1 MELNQV
7 LQALRNADAAG
18 DVEGARRLAAIAQG
32 MTGQQAPAAAPS
44 PTIGGQAKEFFK
56 GIPAG
61 GVNLLETAWTGASA
75 MLPEKAEEGA
85 RITGKEMADAA
96 RKPFEA
102 AKGYEDT
109 VGRKLGEGVGSTLPF
124 FLLGPAGTAGRV
136 AGAGLGIAA
145 GAGEARQEAEAKGEK
160 GDARMWSTL
169 LGAPVGALDLVAPE
183 IKAGKSMI
191 VNALKR
197 GGMEGA
203 TEAAQKVAQ
212 NLIAKGL
219 YDPERST
226 LGGAGEEGAYGAG
239 TGALISFLLDA
250 TLGKRAHGVGAA
262 PIAPGQ
268 PNADEAAQQ
277 ARREALAKEQM
288 NVAAGKDARAGEKI
302 LTEEE
307 KLAAKSEAAA
317 QADRLAAMDQ
327 LNAQVRAQREEELK
341 AAFPADYSDILQRT
355 DAYAE
360 LTKELN
366 SLGTSKT
373 REAVARRNQI
383 RTLMAQINTEDTRVP
398 QEFKRREAAAAEA
411 IKQLPPE
418 LQAKVAGKAFEAA
431 PAQMEM
437 RGATVEQPY
446 VPQTDLQGNVIPY
459 EAPTAEP
466 TKRFPTFKTAEDA
479 LRGQKRAETAAAKE
493 AEALRLEQE
502 AAGQMG
508 FDFGRRS
515 KKPLAQPSIEP
526 EVAATTTEKQ
536 PVTEPTLVKKPEP
549 LTPATVGTVVT
560 PDVLGALGIGRT
572 ATIRKADHG
581 IMGKDI
587 TDPAQAGEVKS
598 ILEAYRSRPNLSPA
612 IAEKVDAYLARPEF
626 QAVTPAAPVTQ
637 GETNVGPTEQEGR
650 GTSVSAPEQTDTGS
664 AAPAVA
670 EPERDGMVPA
680 GQDVGTDIG
689 REEQPTA
696 PVEEAQAPA
705 EPPAEPKTPM
715 GMFDQ
720 LTQPTEAKPEQKKAE
735 APKAKKAEPEK
746 EEYAPHRAEKFDP
759 WNPKSF
765 AGIGQQIAGEVN
777 KERAAEG
784 KKPLVPAAPIAE
796 IVEPLSEA
804 EQEVQSEAE
813 QIIDES
819 LTGADKMVLAKH
831 YKQPKFNQA
840 AKTVF
845 LADVTT
851 AINEG
856 IEAVATAIHKYV
868 QKVVSGL
875 MAVAMSFNVNFTTP
889 AEAVTVVTP
898 KTFTEQRAVLAQV
911 PADATKFMS
920 PAAKTAYET
929 ILPAIK
935 ADLSKRDKL
944 FIINDKPS
952 ARTFLFTPD
961 GKLLMQSKT
970 LQGAGVGDLYKGNN
984 DLVVNRV
991 TPAGLFNLEMRDA
1004 AKGAKSA
1011 HGYDTGKVFGIND
1024 TEAYITIMHS
1034 VWTKESDAAKRL
1046 AALNNDSISD
1056 SRYSF
1061 GCINVD
1067 KATYKNMLE
1076 KHESQ
1081 MDGAKIFIVPD
1092 NQARV
1097 KDFISGD
1104 LAKNVVREDKLLRQ
1118 AVEPVTET
1126 VTRTEQVAQKV
1137 PNLYNMLY
1145 GKPQEAALNKPS
1157 AEVTDAERTSALE
1170 GALQAKV
1177 QEGDVRGALKSIIDA
1192 DPKLYNEVDRLVAR
1206 RLLLSST
1213 LPSVQVVPE
1222 GVLGKE
1228 GNKVVGGQY
1237 DAVTDTVRLTDGY
1250 VGAHTLLHELV
1261 HGFVHRAISAHEG
1274 GKINNAGVRNLRE
1287 LYDYMAKADP
1297 KIMQQYGMTNLSEF
1311 ASEAMSNKEF
1321 QKVLQ
1326 RTVYRRQS
1334 IFTQFARAVLKTL
1347 GLGDTDQHTALAA
1360 ALISVESIMSEGRAM
1375 QVAQTG
1381 TNVEGALPGVA
1392 NAVVGF
1398 TQSDYEESR
1407 RIAASLG
1414 PEAAPAVGGL
1424 INEGFRAMN
1433 RASEN
1438 SGMFQAFRQAA
1449 VDKYASVE
1457 SKISNMFSKGV
1468 RDAFGNLNPM
1478 VLVRQAEDHA
1488 KVFMSFI
1495 SDGGIRMNKEG
1506 LVETY
1511 KQDASAVKALDQI
1524 KSYGEKNGLSFD
1536 AAKDDVSFVLEGH
1549 RAHDI
1554 HENHNK
1560 VLEASALTLEGQ
1572 GKNKEADAERAKK
1585 INLHLSLAQIAQL
1598 EARYQKTPAIREI
1611 QDTFN
1616 KTRGTAIDLMV
1627 QSGRLSKEQGD
1638 DWKANSAYVPF
1649 DRVMEVL
1656 GENPMPRGKGLGVM
1670 TATPAIKGSLDK
1682 RVKNVVDSYM
1692 GTLGWMTE
1700 EAMRHNA
1707 SSKLLTEMTTAGF
1720 AEKLPTPNAA
1730 TNKNLVV
1737 RLYEDGKPVHFQV
1750 QNEYDMLAFQQAP
1763 EINNWLV
1770 KGLAATSRALRVS
1783 VTAMPPFAIKQVVE
1797 DATRA
1802 AMYSGVQRPI
1812 VVAMKTLYNMPKV
1825 FFGEVFGHK
1834 SVAAKR
1840 MEALGI
1846 VGDYDFNIYKPTQ
1859 EIEKEIGAKKRGV
1872 AGTIFHTLEKFTK
1885 ASDLAARLAVYEETM
1900 NDTKSKEH
1908 PNGDEV
1914 LAQTRAREL
1923 INFNRRGAS
1932 SSMRLATRVIPF
1944 FNAYAQGMDVL
1955 YRSAS
1960 GIDSSS
1966 AVDRASARK
1975 MFMSRV
1981 AMMTAMGFAYA
1992 LAMSD
1997 DDGYKKATDD
2007 VRDSNWLLPG
2017 GIKIPTAKELGFIY
2031 KVIPERVVEYFRRAG
2046 GPEEQSAMDALSGI
2060 VKAGYSAY
2068 SSPTAVPSYVRPIL
2082 ENMTNYSFFLQRE
2095 LESASLQ
2102 NKVPG
2107 QRYNS
2112 TTSELAKAIGEQT
2125 NISPIKIDNLM
2136 RGMFGMAGSTT
2147 LLMTDAMLNP
2157 TRPDRPMYQM
2167 PFASIFLYDTEGG
2180 RSKAEFYDLR
2190 ERSAQAVTTFE
2201 DLRLKDPTKAEKF
2214 LEENQGLIA
2223 VAPKLNSTLEQ
2234 LSTLRRMRLM
2244 IEQGT
2249 EEQLG
2254 VDSAERRRMLD
2265 ELKGY
2270 ENDVTSDIRMLE
2282 KELRGMQ

>member
-32 MTGQQAPAAAPS
+32 MTGQQAPAPAAAPQT
-44 PTIGGQAKEFFK
+44 TIGGHAKEFFK

-102 AKGYEDT
+102 AKGYEDAVT
-109 VGRKLGEGVGSTLPF
+109 RKLGEGVGSTLPF

-145 GAGEARQEAEAKGEK
+145 GAGEARQEAEAKGEM

-250 TLGKRAHGVGAA
+250 TLGKAGRGVNIQ
-262 PIAPGQ
+262 PTKPGE
-268 PNADEAAQQ
+268 PTPDEAAQQ
-277 ARREALAKEQM
+277 ARREALAKEQI
-288 NVAAGKDARAGEKI
+288 NVAAGKEARAGEK
-302 LTEEE
+302 LLNQEE
-307 KLAAKSEAAA
+307 KLAAKEEAVA
-317 QADRLAAMDQ
+317 QEDRLAVMDQ

-341 AAFPADYSDILQRT
+341 AAFPADYSDIMQRT

-366 SLGTSKT
+366 SIGGSKT

-383 RTLMAQINTEDTRVP
+383 RTLMAQINAEDTRVP
-398 QEFKRREAAAAEA
+398 QELKRREAAAAEA

-418 LQAKVAGKAFEAA
+418 LQAKAAGRAFEAA

-437 RGATVEQPY
+437 RGATVEQPL
-446 VPQTDLQGNVIPY
+446 VEQRDLQGNVIPY

-479 LRGQKRAETAAAKE
+479 LRGQKRADTAAAKE

-526 EVAATTTEKQ
+526 EVAATTTEEKA
-536 PVTEPTLVKKPEP
+536 PVPEPTLVKKPAP
-549 LTPATVGTVVT
+549 VTPDQLPTVVT
-560 PDVLGALGIGRT
+560 PDVLGSLGIGRT

-581 IMGKDI
+581 IMNKDI
-587 TDPAQAGEVKS
+587 SDPAQAGEVKS

-626 QAVTPAAPVTQ
+626 QAAAPAAPVTQ

-650 GTSVSAPEQTDTGS
+650 GAGVPAPIEADTGS
-664 AAPAVA
+664 AAAPVA

-680 GQDVGTDIG
+680 GPDVGADIG
-689 REEQPTA
+689 REGEPAAPVEAAVEEA
-696 PVEEAQAPA
+696 PVEEVPT
-705 EPPAEPKTPM
+705 EPKPM
-715 GMFDQ
+715 TGMFDQ
-720 LTQPTEAKPEQKKAE
+720 LTAPREAKPEEQKPT
-735 APKAKKAEPEK
+735 APKATKAEK

-765 AGIGQQIAGEVN
+765 AGIGEMIAGEVN
-777 KERAAEG
+777 KEREARGE
-784 KKPLVPAAPIAE
+784 KPLVPAAPLAA
-796 IVEPLSEA
+796 IVEEQSPA

-813 QIIDES
+813 QVIDES

-831 YKQPKFNQA
+831 YKQKSFNKA
-840 AKTVF
+840 AKSAF

-889 AEAVTVVTP
+889 AEALTVVTP
-898 KTFTEQRAVLAQV
+898 KTYTEQRAVVAQV
-911 PADATKFMS
+911 PADAAKFMS

-1011 HGYDTGKVFGIND
+1011 QGYDTGKVFGIND

-1097 KDFISGD
+1097 KDFINGD

-1126 VTRTEQVAQKV
+1126 ITRTEKVAKKT
-1137 PNLYNMLY
+1137 PNLYEMMY
-1145 GKPQEAALNKPS
+1145 GKPQESVLDKPA
-1157 AEVTDAERTSALE
+1157 AEVTNADRTTALE

-1177 QEGDVRGALKSIIDA
+1177 QEGDIRGALKSIIDA
-1192 DPKLYNEVDRLVAR
+1192 DPKIYNEVDRLVAR

-1213 LPSVQVVPE
+1213 LPTVQVVPE
-1222 GVLGKE
+1222 GSLGRD
-1228 GNKVVGGQY
+1228 GDKVVAGQY
-1237 DAVTDTVRLTDGY
+1237 DAVSDTVRLADGY

-1381 TNVEGALPGVA
+1381 TAVEGSLPGVA
-1392 NAVVGF
+1392 NVAVGI
-1398 TQSDYEESR
+1398 TPSDVEEVK
-1407 RIAASLG
+1407 RISSSFG
-1414 PEAAPAVGGL
+1414 PDAAPSVNGL
-1424 INEGFRAMN
+1424 INESFQAMN
-1433 RASEN
+1433 RATEN
-1438 SGMFQAFRQAA
+1438 GGMFQAFRQAA

-1457 SKISNMFSKGV
+1457 AKVSNMFSKGV

-1488 KVFMSFI
+1488 KVFMSYI
-1495 SDGGIRMNKEG
+1495 SDGGIRFNKEG

-1511 KQDASAVKALDQI
+1511 KQEASAVKALDQLKKLAD
-1524 KSYGEKNGLSFD
+1524 KSNMSFD
-1536 AAKDDVSFVLEGH
+1536 ATKEYVSSVLEGH

-1560 VLEASALTLEGQ
+1560 LLEASALTLEGQ

-1585 INLHLSLAQIAQL
+1585 IDLHLTLAQIATL
-1598 EARYQKTPAIREI
+1598 EAQYQKSPEIQAI

-1649 DRVMEVL
+1649 DRVMEAM

-1670 TATPAIKGSLDK
+1670 TATPTIKGSLDK
-1682 RVKNVVDSYM
+1682 RVKDVIDSYM
-1692 GTLGWMTE
+1692 GTLGWMVE
-1700 EAMRHNA
+1700 ESMRHNA
-1707 SSKLLTEMTTAGF
+1707 SIKLLNEMTTAGF

-1737 RLYEDGKPVHFQV
+1737 RLYEDGKPVHYQV

-1770 KGLAATSRALRVS
+1770 RGLAATSRALRVS

-1802 AMYSGVQRPI
+1802 AMYSGVQRPL

-1846 VGDYDFNIYKPTQ
+1846 VGDYDFNIYQPTN

-1900 NDTKSKEH
+1900 RESG
-1908 PNGDEV
+1908 GDEV

-1923 INFNRRGAS
+1923 INFNRRGS
-1932 SSMRLATRVIPF
+1932 SGSMRLATRVIPF

-1955 YRSAS
+1955 YRAAS

-1966 AVDRASARK
+1966 SVDRASARK

-2007 VRDSNWLLPG
+2007 VRDSNWLLPNG
-2017 GIKIPTAKELGFIY
+2017 FKIPTAKELGFIY
-2031 KVIPERVVEYFRRAG
+2031 KVIPERVVEYMRRAG
-2046 GPEEQSAMDALSGI
+2046 GPEEQSVMDALSGI

-2095 LESASLQ
+2095 LESASMQ
-2102 NKVPG
+2102 AKVPG
-2107 QRYNS
+2107 QRFNS
-2112 TTSELAKAIGEQT
+2112 STSEFAKALGDAT
-2125 NISPIKIDNLM
+2125 NTSPIKIDNMLK
-2136 RGMFGMAGSTT
+2136 GMFGMAGSTT
-2147 LLMTDAMLNP
+2147 LLVTDAMLNP
-2157 TRPDRPMYQM
+2157 TRPDRPLYQM
-2167 PFASIFLYDTEGG
+2167 PFGSIFLYDTEGG
-2180 RSKAEFYDLR
+2180 RNKSEFYDLR

-2214 LEENQGLIA
+2214 MEQNQGLIA

-2244 IEQGT
+2244 VEQGS

-2270 ENDVTSDIRMLE
+2270 ENEVTSEIRMIE
-2282 KELRGMQ
+2282 KTVREMQ